1 MRFFRAKKIIIAA
14 CLILGATVIFQPK
27 SSDALWGFDWLN
39 AGIQVVG
46 HAIQGALLG
55 IDAAMNTVSASLQT
69 VREFVNGLPIEYG
82 PARRGLGIATATC
95 DLIGGDLSS
104 LSTLEGLVDKN
115 QSEGINFEELDDRL
129 IIPDDYEIPNDGSGA
144 STGGDNGNVAGDTT
158 TVAGSPPPAIPTP
171 PIAAPPVGA
180 PRGTNNEKLSTSLMT
195 VGDQTKANLTL
206 YISKKLGILKY
217 RQVCYK
223 TIQQTLRQSLVIAA
237 WNEQLKQ
244 AYVDTLSE
252 IEPRMSSINGHVAG
266 LEQQLIKAKQDI
278 FKAISASVAIDI
290 NEQKTTDAVG
300 EIKPKLTVENYEKII
315 DALTKQVYA
324 PAMIKKNYAGNKE
337 EQLLMTALLNAEL
350 ATDDT
355 AKKQSL
361 EIAEALV
368 EGKLLTNCIQLYEIE
383 NRTELSDLQNIYG
396 LVDSN
401 NCNPVIL
408 MNRYK
413 EEFSALMAE
422 ARESARL
429 EVGNGEGFLSTRT
442 CKPVEEA
449 DKQKM
454 AIASDAA
461 KKLLA
466 ALKTQKQYE
475 VAHEM
480 VHSEYIPSIKAT
492 HAAADELKKV
502 ATQVDGGIT
511 EQCSPINDSGSL
523 SKGVV
528 QDSIMVMMD
537 KQSQYNPDNPTLV
550 SKNAETLFNKVFG
563 GIILN
568 PSKTPSV
575 LTETGKSFLETIFSQ
590 ATKVP
595 SKKSSATGT
604 TIPISNSNVTVTSS
618 QSGSGSGQPTN
629 STVRGA
635 STTAGV
641 MPYSSPR
648 GAYGWGL

>member
-1 MRFFRAKKIIIAA
+1 MRFFRAKKIIIVA

-27 SSDALWGFDWLN
+27 SSEALWGFDWLN
-39 AGIQVVG
+39 AGIQVIG

-55 IDAAMNTVSASLQT
+55 IDSAMNTVSASLQT

-95 DLIGGDLSS
+95 DLIGGDLGA
-104 LSTLEGLVDKN
+104 LSTFDGLVDKDKA
-115 QSEGINFEELDDRL
+115 EGINFEELDDRL
-129 IIPDDYEIPNDGSGA
+129 IIPDDYQVPNNGTDT
-144 STGGDNGNVAGDTT
+144 STPGNDGNVAGTS
-158 TVAGSPPPAIPTP
+158 TVAGTQPTFPSPPLEVPKP
-171 PIAAPPVGA
+171 GA

-324 PAMIKKNYAGNKE
+324 PAMIKKTYEGNKE

-361 EIAEALV
+361 EIAQALV
-368 EGKLLTNCIQLYEIE
+368 EGKLLTNCVQLYEVE
-383 NRTELSDLQNIYG
+383 NRTELSDLQNIYS
-396 LVDSN
+396 LVEPN
-401 NCNPVIL
+401 NCNPVIM

-454 AIASDAA
+454 TIASEAA
-461 KKLLA
+461 KKLLEA
-466 ALKTQKQYE
+466 QKTQKQYE
-475 VAHEM
+475 VNHEM
-480 VHSEYIPSIKAT
+480 VHSEYIPAVKAT

-502 ATQVDGGIT
+502 AEQVDGGIT
-511 EQCSPINDSGSL
+511 EQCSAINDSGSL

-537 KQSQYNPDNPTLV
+537 KQNQYNPDNPTLV

-595 SKKSSATGT
+595 SKKTSATGT
-604 TIPISNSNVTVTSS
+604 TIPISNNNVTLTSS
-618 QSGSGSGQPTN
+618 QSSSGSTKQTN
-629 STVRGA
+629 SSVRGA